1 MFKRPSNRNFNELRN
16 ISLEANFSPYAE
28 GSCFAKFGN
37 THVLCTAS
45 VESKLPLW
53 IRNSGKGWITAEY
66 GMLPRSTHSR
76 MDREVTK
83 GKPSGRTQEIQ
94 RLIGRSLRSVVN
106 LGKLAEFQIKVDCD
120 VIQADGGTR
129 TASITGA
136 WVALYQAINF
146 LLKSGKLSENPIIDQ
161 VAAISCGIC
170 ENQELIDLDYEED
183 SSAETDGN
191 QNKEIKEL
199 KDQLLRSL
207 AESENLRK
215 RTIKEIADA
224 KKYSHIYFIRD
235 LVSSVDNL
243 QRALEAVPDDKSQLS
258 EPIKNLVIGL
268 EIVEK
273 EILNT
278 FEKHSLKQINPLGE
292 KFDYNLHQAM
302 FEVPTNE
309 KEPGYVV
316 EVSQKGYILH
326 DRLVR
331 PAMVGIS
338 KKSEEDTTEQ
348 NNKENEKK

>member
-1 MFKRPSNRNFNELRN
+1 MSKKKVSLNTDNNETKTLDDKNSETDAEIDNTGVNIDESN
-16 ISLEANFSPYAE
+16 AE
-28 GSCFAKFGN
+28 DITLAEQ
-37 THVLCTAS
+37 
-45 VESKLPLW
+45 VENQIK
-53 IRNSGKGWITAEY
+53 
-66 GMLPRSTHSR
+66 
-76 MDREVTK
+76 
-83 GKPSGRTQEIQ
+83 EIQ
-94 RLIGRSLRSVVN
+94 
-106 LGKLAEFQIKVDCD
+106 D
-120 VIQADGGTR
+120 
-129 TASITGA
+129 
-136 WVALYQAINF
+136 
-146 LLKSGKLSENPIIDQ
+146 
-161 VAAISCGIC
+161 
-170 ENQELIDLDYEED
+170 
-183 SSAETDGN
+183 
-191 QNKEIKEL
+191 L

-207 AESENLRK
+207 ADGENLRK

-224 KKYSHIYFIRD
+224 RKYSHISFVRD

-243 QRALEAVPDDKSQLS
+243 QRALEAVPVDKSQLS

-278 FEKHSLKQINPLGE
+278 FEKHSLKQINPIGE

-338 KKSEEDTTEQ
+338 KKSEEETADQDNKKNEQ
-348 NNKENEKK
+348 K

>member
-1 MFKRPSNRNFNELRN
+1 VKSKTDKVKN
-16 ISLEANFSPYAE
+16 SLEENINIDPDT
-28 GSCFAKFGN
+28 N
-37 THVLCTAS
+37 TGEVNVDENRDEDQDISIEQT
-45 VESKLPLW
+45 VE
-53 IRNSGKGWITAEY
+53 
-66 GMLPRSTHSR
+66 
-76 MDREVTK
+76 
-83 GKPSGRTQEIQ
+83 
-94 RLIGRSLRSVVN
+94 
-106 LGKLAEFQIKVDCD
+106 
-120 VIQADGGTR
+120 
-129 TASITGA
+129 
-136 WVALYQAINF
+136 
-146 LLKSGKLSENPIIDQ
+146 
-161 VAAISCGIC
+161 
-170 ENQELIDLDYEED
+170 
-183 SSAETDGN
+183 N
-191 QNKEIKEL
+191 QNKQIKDL

-207 AESENLRK
+207 AENENLRK

-224 KKYSHIYFIRD
+224 KKYSHISFIRD

-316 EVSQKGYILH
+316 EVSQKGYLLH

-338 KKSEEDTTEQ
+338 KKSEEETAEQ
-348 NNKENEKK
+348 NNIKNEQK